1 MIKFKAEENDDQY
14 GSVLPAFKE
23 PQWFTET
30 YQCTESSFF
39 SDNIGGHECTYVF
52 THTHT
57 ELFVQH

>member
-39 SDNIGGHECTYVF
+39 SDNIGGHECMYVF

-57 ELFVQH
+57 